1 MFLSYWYGILFFILL
16 PVLCTAA
23 FSCHIFI
30 QESIEMVNRIP
41 SYSIAIRTLG
51 TSGEKFRS
59 ELESICTQTVQPERV
74 LVYIAEGY
82 TRPDFTV
89 GKEEYMWVKKGMV
102 AQRALKYDEIA
113 SDCILM
119 LDDDVE
125 LSPDSAERM
134 LKALEE
140 YGADAVGADVF
151 RNHKMSFLVKVY
163 AGVVNLVFP
172 HRSSN
177 WAFKVRRNGSFSYNN
192 LPSKHFY
199 WSQSCGGPVVLFRK
213 ESFLKFQPENELW
226 LESLG
231 FPYGEDQLE
240 SYKFFLNGG
249 RLGVLYNAGVT
260 NLDAK
265 SSSGAFRKSAEHIYV
280 RTKASLMIWYRSL
293 YRNGKDTAASRFAAA
308 LAFGFKAF
316 WLSFV
321 MCGAAVVKWDSRFIS
336 SYFKGLRDGW
346 KAVHSPEFK
355 SLPPYFIEK

>member
-1 MFLSYWYGILFFILL
+1 MIL
-16 PVLCTAA
+16 
-23 FSCHIFI
+23 
-30 QESIEMVNRIP
+30 P

-51 TSGEKFRS
+51 TAGEKFRK
-59 ELESICTQTVQPERV
+59 ELESICAQTVQPERV

-134 LKALEE
+134 LTAMED
-140 YGADAVGADVF
+140 YSADAVGADVF
-151 RNHKMSFLVKVY
+151 RNHKMSFFVKVY
-163 AGVVNLVFP
+163 AGIVNLVFP
-172 HRSSN
+172 HWSKK

-192 LPSKHFY
+192 RPSKPFY
-199 WSQSCGGPVVLFRK
+199 WSQSCGGPAVLWRK
-213 ESFLKFQPENELW
+213 GALARTRIEDEMW
-226 LESLG
+226 LDGLG
-231 FPYGEDQLE
+231 FAYGDDMLE
-240 SYKFFLNGG
+240 SYKLHLNGG
-249 RLGVLYNAGVT
+249 RLGVLYDAGVT

-265 SSSGAFRKSAEHIYV
+265 SSSGAFRKSAEHIFV
-280 RTKASLMIWYRSL
+280 RTKASFMVWYRSL

-308 LAFGFKAF
+308 LAFGFKAL
-316 WLSFV
+316 WLTFV
-321 MCGAAVVKWDSRFIS
+321 MCGAAVVKWDFRFIS
-336 SYFKGLRDGW
+336 TYFKGLKDGW

-355 SLPPYFIEK
+355 SLPPYCLEK